1 MVNIKF
7 FCYMYHNIQIE
18 ATPQLVARKLPKSL
32 VGKFN
37 APVHVIT
44 ELFVLYY
51 TKPAIKSILHPQ
63 QVFKLTSQ
71 NHANVYKAT
80 CCASLRKQTEEV
92 SL

>member
-7 FCYMYHNIQIE
+7 FCYMYHNTQIE
-18 ATPQLVARKLPKSL
+18 ATPRLVARKLPKSL

-63 QVFKLTSQ
+63 
-71 NHANVYKAT
+71 
-80 CCASLRKQTEEV
+80 
-92 SL
+92 